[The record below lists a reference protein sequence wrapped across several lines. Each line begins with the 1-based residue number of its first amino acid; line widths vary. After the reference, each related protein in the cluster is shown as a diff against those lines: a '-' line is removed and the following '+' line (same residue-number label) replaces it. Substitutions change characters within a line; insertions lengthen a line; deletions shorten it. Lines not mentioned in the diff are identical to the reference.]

1 MSHRVGCARFAQK
14 ALSRGVALEV
24 SRIDD
29 LQGNRE
35 AQVGIVSLVG
45 DPHGP
50 SPQLPEA
57 AILPPEYLVLVIAF
71 GRRHGSYDNKL
82 KEAGD
87 HNQSL
92 TRAEADLSDACAAGK
107 GALIQSGKG
116 IPSPGDRAYSSTGL
130 ILTTSSSNLV
140 RLNKI
145 RRCGSISRRGQ
156 TTYGGRNGSGNGSW

>member
-50 SPQLPEA
+50 SPQRPEA
-57 AILPPEYLVLVIAF
+57 AILQPEYHVLVIAF

-92 TRAEADLSDACAAGK
+92 TRAEADLSDACAARK
-107 GALIQSGKG
+107 GVDSVGERY
-116 IPSPGDRAYSSTGL
+116 PPGPTVAPT
-130 ILTTSSSNLV
+130 
-140 RLNKI
+140 
-145 RRCGSISRRGQ
+145 RRNAPHYGQ
-156 TTYGGRNGSGNGSW
+156 TACSR